1 MSVADLTVSSLVAR
15 DRFTFEAAP
24 RVVALVPDTGPA
36 NAAKGDDQGSDFV
49 GKVSVRFG
57 SELGTRIRVLS
68 SSEITVTAPAG
79 SGGVYVT
86 VSAIGGVSN
95 PTTRTSIATHR
106 LSPVHS

>member
-36 NAAKGDDQGSDFV
+36 NGSERVTIRGSDFV

-95 PTTRTSIATHR
+95 PTTSDKYRYA
-106 LSPVHS
+106 PA